1 MDIFTHGDVIVRWD
15 GWIDLPQ
22 QMGKVRLNSEYIA
35 FDPDTIFMDGVVVP
49 EEKTVEDDE
58 DMEDS

>member
-1 MDIFTHGDVIVRWD
+1 
-15 GWIDLPQ
+15 
-22 QMGKVRLNSEYIA
+22 MGKVRLNSEYIA

>member
-1 MDIFTHGDVIVRWD
+1 MDIFTHGDAIVRWD

-35 FDPDTIFMDGVVVP
+35 NDPDTIYMEGVNIP
-49 EEKTVEDDE
+49 GEKLVEDDE
-58 DMEDS
+58 EMEDS